1 MYTKIKIKRFKDTCN
16 YYVLY
21 ACKNPIHQ
29 AYLYLHIHLDDEHS
43 HNIFSSYLLHASEKY
58 ISLYF
63 TISINQAIIHVEQRR
78 PIMLIFYHE
87 PIIPITNYDVSYVCK
102 NQNERSKYTCIYY
115 ILYVCKNPN

>member
-1 MYTKIKIKRFKDTCN
+1 MYTKIKIKDSRIPVITMFL
-16 YYVLY
+16 YV
-21 ACKNPIHQ
+21 CKSPIHPTW
-29 AYLYLHIHLDDEHS
+29 LYLHVHLYDEPG

-87 PIIPITNYDVSYVCK
+87 PIIPITNYYVSYVCK